1 MSEFRLEADSMGHIR
16 VPADRYFGAQTARSL
31 THFAVG
37 TDTMPRPVLRAF
49 GVLKK
54 AAAQVNHA
62 LGLFKKK
69 AADKL
74 EPDAKVGFILTACDD
89 VISGALDEHFP
100 LRVWQT
106 GSGTQTNM
114 NANEVIASRAAEL
127 AGGPRGDKN
136 WVHPNDD
143 VNMSQSSNDTFP
155 TAMHIAAAEELV
167 HRLIPSVMH
176 LRDTFA
182 DKAKEFEAIVKIGR
196 THLMDAVPLT
206 LGQEFGGYV
215 AQLDYGIAAVR
226 QTLPM
231 LSELALGGTAVGTG
245 LNAHPEFAV
254 RVAAAIAEITGLP
267 FVTAPNKFQALAGHE
282 PLTSASGALKT
293 LAVGLMKIANDIR
306 WLASGPRCGLGE
318 LTIPENE
325 PGSSIMPGKVNPTQS
340 EAMTMVCVQVMAND
354 VAVGLAASQGNFELN
369 VFKPVLIHNFLHSV
383 RLLTDACRSFR
394 EHCAADMPETDY
406 AALPYAVNPETG
418 LVEVDQAKIAPKAGG
433 KVRKGIDA
441 NRKQIDGL
449 LHTSLMLVTAL
460 NRHIGYDAAAT
471 IAKTAHKNGTTL
483 REEAVKLAP
492 KLLKEDG
499 VLTGEKFDQVVRPE
513 TMTAPAVDG

>member
-1 MSEFRLEADSMGHIR
+1 MSDYRLESDSMGKIR
-16 VPADRYFGAQTARSL
+16 VPADRYYGAQTARSL
-31 THFAVG
+31 THFAIG
-37 TDTMPRPVLRAF
+37 ADTMPRAVVRAF
-49 GVLKK
+49 GTLKK
-54 AAAQVNHA
+54 AACQANQA
-62 LGLFKKK
+62 LGLFKPK
-69 AADKL
+69 AKDKV
-74 EPDAKVGFILTACDD
+74 PVDVKVKAILAACDE
-89 VISGALDEHFP
+89 VIAGRLDDHFP

-114 NANEVIASRAAEL
+114 NANEVIANRAAEI
-127 AGGPRGDKN
+127 AGGPRGDKD

-155 TAMHIAAAEELV
+155 TAMHIAAAEEITRRLV
-167 HRLIPSVMH
+167 PEVGK
-176 LRDTFA
+176 LRDVFEA
-182 DKAKEFEAIVKIGR
+182 KAAEFEKVVKIGR

-215 AQLDYGIAAVR
+215 SQLDYGITAVK

-231 LSELALGGTAVGTG
+231 LYELALGGTAVGTG
-245 LNAHPEFAV
+245 LNAHPQFAV
-254 RVAAAIAEITGLP
+254 RSAKAIADLTGLP

-282 PLTSASGALKT
+282 PLTFAHGALKT
-293 LAVGLMKIANDIR
+293 LAVGLMKIANDVR

-340 EAMTMVCVQVMAND
+340 EAMTMVCVQVIAND

-383 RLLTDACRSFR
+383 RLLTDTCRSYR

-406 AALPYAVNPETG
+406 ETLEYAVNRETG
-418 LVEVDQAKIAPKAGG
+418 MVEVDQSKIQAKAGG

-441 NRKQIDGL
+441 NRKQIDAL

-483 REEAVKLAP
+483 REEAIRLAP
-492 KLLKEDG
+492 KLLKGDG
-499 VLTGEKFDQVVRPE
+499 VLTGEVFDQIVRPE
-513 TMTAPAVDG
+513 TMTAPGEG

>member
-1 MSEFRLEADSMGHIR
+1 MREYRLETDSMGHIR
-16 VPADRYFGAQTARSL
+16 VPADRLYGAQTARSL
-31 THFAVG
+31 THFAIG
-37 TDTMPRPVLRAF
+37 ADTMPRAVIRAF
-49 GVLKK
+49 GTLKK
-54 AAAQVNHA
+54 AAALTNSA
-62 LGLFKKK
+62 LGLLPADRCKLVSD
-69 AADKL
+69 AADEVIAGYL
-74 EPDAKVGFILTACDD
+74 DD
-89 VISGALDEHFP
+89 HFP

-114 NANEVIASRAAEL
+114 NVNEVISNRAIQM
-127 AGGPRGDKN
+127 AGGVLGSKKP
-136 WVHPNDD
+136 VHPNDD

-167 HRLIPSVMH
+167 HELVPSVRA

-182 DKAKEFEAIVKIGR
+182 AKAAEFADIVKIGR

-215 AQLDYGIAAVR
+215 AQLDYGIAAVEKA
-226 QTLPM
+226 LPF
-231 LSELALGGTAVGTG
+231 LYELALGGTAVGTG

-254 RVAAAIAEITGLP
+254 RVAKQIADLTKLP

-282 PLTSASGALKT
+282 PLAFASGALKT
-293 LAVGLMKIANDIR
+293 LATALMKIANDVR

-340 EAMTMVCVQVMAND
+340 EAMTMVCVQVIAND
-354 VAVGLAASQGNFELN
+354 LAVGLAASQGNFELN

-406 AALPYAVNPETG
+406 EALEYVVG
-418 LVEVDQAKIAPKAGG
+418 KDSGMVEVDQSKIAPKSGG

-441 NRKQIDGL
+441 NRATIARIVNE
-449 LHTSLMLVTAL
+449 SLMLVTAL
-460 NRHIGYDAAAT
+460 NRHIGYDAAAK
-471 IAKTAHKNGTTL
+471 IAKTAHHNGTTL
-483 REEAVKLAP
+483 RAEAIKLAP
-492 KLLKEDG
+492 PLKDG
-499 VLTGEKFDQVVRPE
+499 SGPLTAEKFDQIVRPE
-513 TMTAPAVDG
+513 KMTAPGAD